1 MEQRRWVLATLVAVF
16 AVLDGGAIWAMPYG
30 VMFERDTDGQS
41 GNELAFITAPTLGD
55 LVDNSNL
62 TSQFSDINVNAAF
75 STTGVTWDGSQ
86 YGVMFERDT
95 DGQSGNE
102 LAFITAPT
110 LGDLVD
116 NSNLTSQFSDI
127 NVNAAFS
134 TTGLY
139 SELSSSP
146 PVSSVPEPDSFL
158 LFSVGIVIVVL
169 QLPVARRTR
178 FV

>member
-62 TSQFSDINVNAAF
+62 LTQFSAIEV
-75 STTGVTWDGSQ
+75 S
-86 YGVMFERDT
+86 
-95 DGQSGNE
+95 
-102 LAFITAPT
+102 
-110 LGDLVD
+110 
-116 NSNLTSQFSDI
+116 
-127 NVNAAFS
+127 AAFS

-146 PVSSVPEPDSFL
+146 PVSGVPEPNSFL